1 VVGGNRRFTTR
12 EVIDFLRGFVN
23 QDMIKELS
31 NYELT
36 TIFTERLDNISVRT
50 RVAIEEKLSR
60 FRIELFDL
68 KINRVH
74 TRHLL
79 HV

>member
-1 VVGGNRRFTTR
+1 
-12 EVIDFLRGFVN
+12 
-23 QDMIKELS
+23 MIKELS
-31 NYELT
+31 DYELT
-36 TIFTERLDNISVRT
+36 AIFTERLDNISVR
-50 RVAIEEKLSR
+50 RGVAIEEKLSR